1 MEKPMKARIQTLLM
15 GALAAPLVCLTLTLA
30 VPAASAAPSRADA
43 VQAEMSGPATLARHM
58 DRGRHHGWDRG
69 RHRGWRHGRGHH
81 TR

>member
-1 MEKPMKARIQTLLM
+1 MKTLLT
-15 GALAAPLVCLTLTLA
+15 GALAAPLVCLTLSLA
-30 VPAASAAPSRADA
+30 APAASAAPVRADVA
-43 VQAEMSGPATLARHM
+43 RAEQAGPATLVRHM